1 MRALRAGGRNKRGE
15 TTTRVRS
22 GANPVSRGSS
32 QDGQNQEQEPFD
44 EDLDL

>member
-1 MRALRAGGRNKRGE
+1 MRALRASGRNKSGE